1 MAKNNSLVVNKS
13 VELKQLLTFRIAERL
28 FGIDISAAREVSSE
42 VEYTPVYHVQD
53 EIKGLVNIR
62 GQIYLVLDL
71 HKMLGYEFK
80 EKTSSTKFIIFKENV
95 GESFG
100 VLIDKVGEVVQI
112 DFESIKSIHSSNDSS
127 SENANSKIENLTLGV
142 TKLENEL
149 LVVLNPQKLLSE
161 IVR

>member
-1 MAKNNSLVVNKS
+1 MANNNSLVVSKS

-112 DFESIKSIHSSNDSS
+112 NSDSIKSIHSSNESNG
-127 SENANSKIENLTLGV
+127 ENVNSKIENLTIGV

-161 IVR
+161 IVS